1 MTQGFCPDISSCL
14 LISSLA
20 ALYGLSHHGLAVLLL
35 PASPCRVPQ
44 KPRSSPDR
52 STAEQQV
59 MHVCVS
65 ELIIQDAALNLSYFT
80 FQVSSFRVVTFIH
93 MYSWV

>member
-1 MTQGFCPDISSCL
+1 MTQGFCPDISSSL

-35 PASPCRVPQ
+35 PVSPCRAPQ
-44 KPRSSPDR
+44 KPPSSPDR

-59 MHVCVS
+59 T
-65 ELIIQDAALNLSYFT
+65 IQDAALQLPL
-80 FQVSSFRVVTFIH
+80 
-93 MYSWV
+93 

>member
-1 MTQGFCPDISSCL
+1 MQKLCLDPLLEVLLLPRGSGAVTQGFCPDISSSL

-44 KPRSSPDR
+44 KQRPSPDR

-59 MHVCVS
+59 TDVCVC
-65 ELIIQDAALNLSYFT
+65 LS
-80 FQVSSFRVVTFIH
+80 SLSK
-93 MYSWV
+93 MLL